1 LKKIY
6 KKAYTISEVAK
17 LWNTDEAS
25 VLDLCEQGDLNTYI
39 NWVRLEERHRKNVT
53 FAFYDLTDPFNEFTS
68 SVQEFH
74 SMLAKAPIGFV
85 ARMREKGKA
94 SYRYSELTDTNF
106 LSLGEGW
113 ALRIKPVCDNE
124 NVKIRGKITILITDL
139 FVVDIDKY
147 LYESNYDIKKA
158 LYEPITNKSDSHT
171 KNANMVNSP
180 ENDVTNKAELKLI
193 AALLQKVMSSSK
205 CMTQAK
211 LIEELTAQYSEKHV
225 GFSSSIIEKML
236 ARANK
241 ALKDSFK

>member
-53 FAFYDLTDPFNEFTS
+53 FAFYNLEDPVEELTSDVAEFY
-68 SVQEFH
+68 

-94 SYRYSELTDTNF
+94 SYRYSELTDTNL
-106 LSLGEGW
+106 LSFGTGW
-113 ALRIKPVCDNE
+113 ALRIKPKCNDDNFQI
-124 NVKIRGKITILITDL
+124 KGKITVLVTDL
-139 FVVDIDKY
+139 FVTDVDKY
-147 LYESNYDIKKA
+147 LYENDYDIKKSF
-158 LYEPITNKSDSHT
+158 YDPITSKASSHT
-171 KNANMVNSP
+171 KSANMVNSP
-180 ENDVTNKAELKLI
+180 ENDVTNKAELRLI
-193 AALLQKVMSSSK
+193 AALLQKVISSSK
-205 CMTQAK
+205 GMTQAK

-225 GFSSSIIEKML
+225 GFSSSLIEKII